1 MYKLIYI
8 RIHIYKFLYMKSYNK
23 MNLHIKLTCVNS
35 YNTNYYTV
43 IYAVKATRCIS
54 NRGKM
59 LGYI

>member
-1 MYKLIYI
+1 
-8 RIHIYKFLYMKSYNK
+8 MKSYNK